1 MSIYYKILPID
12 MNGEVNQEPTLSEK
26 ICIRIL
32 IFVKFELVRFAD
44 FLICKKKRTSAK
56 TKH

>member
-1 MSIYYKILPID
+1 
-12 MNGEVNQEPTLSEK
+12 MNLEVNQESTLCEK

-44 FLICKKKRTSAK
+44 FLICKKREDKCKNETLI
-56 TKH
+56 T